1 MSTVYILGAGATKAV
16 APRAPLMNDFLPLA
30 FEHFGHDLR
39 IQDVCEFVSD
49 FYLGSRFSPDA
60 RSGQA
65 ILPRLEDVLSQ
76 LDLCVAQN
84 RPLSANY
91 PLLKLQKL
99 REDLVYLIGR
109 LLQDRL
115 RRFGA
120 SRNVTYE
127 LVRSLT
133 VEDAIISLNY
143 DIVVDNALVEEFGP
157 KVDYG
162 VDIRLGYRDYPHDY
176 FEYESARAQEM
187 MPPNH
192 LYKLHGSLNWLYC
205 PNCQALDV
213 TVGEKGSMRVFYEER
228 PAICP
233 RCHSPY
239 QALIITPT
247 LLKDYANGLLLQVW
261 RNAERRITDAD
272 HLIFIGYSLADAD
285 IEIKCMIKRATYNGW
300 VQHGRRPSVTAVDE
314 EGSGTEA
321 EERYRRLFG
330 EIEYLPIGFARYV
343 RERIGGA

>member
-1 MSTVYILGAGATKAV
+1 MSIVYILGAGATKAV
-16 APRAPLMNDFLPLA
+16 APGAPLMNDFLPLA
-30 FEHFGHDLR
+30 FEHFAHDRR
-39 IQDVCEFVSD
+39 IQNVCEFVSD
-49 FYLGSRFSPDA
+49 FYQGSRFSPDA
-60 RSGQA
+60 RSNQA

-76 LDLCVAQN
+76 LDLCVTQN

-91 PLLKLQKL
+91 PLLKVQKL
-99 REDLVYLIGR
+99 REDLVYLIGH

-115 RRFGA
+115 RRLGV
-120 SRNVTYE
+120 SGQVTYD

-143 DIVVDNALVEEFGP
+143 DIIVDNALVREFGP
-157 KVDYG
+157 GVDYG
-162 VDIRLGYRDYPHDY
+162 VSIRLGYWKYPD
-176 FEYESARAQEM
+176 EYSEYGARAQQM

-205 PNCQALDV
+205 SNCQALDV

-233 RCHSPY
+233 ECHSPY

-261 RNAERRITDAD
+261 RNAERKIKDAD

-285 IEIKCMIKRATYNGW
+285 VEIKCMIKRAMYDGR
-300 VQHGRRPSVTAVDE
+300 VQHGRRLAVTVVDK

-321 EERYRRLFG
+321 EERYQRLFG

-343 RERIGGA
+343 REQIGGA